1 MVVSLLDVRL
11 LEVPQWH
18 CSCYFLSLSGALH
31 SVWGLFP
38 GPLAAHMSTW
48 CKFET
53 FVHWNGSREKDKFVS
68 FHKCTISSK
77 KNSKNLQKNI
87 TKNLTKNISKKIATQ
102 APKVPLHFSVPS
114 LTLPSLFFTR
124 RQDANRCCLSFISNW
139 QPFIDHKG
147 LAMLLFVQCLAF
159 DKRLHI

>member
-53 FVHWNGSREKDKFVS
+53 FVHRNGSREKDKFVS
-68 FHKCTISSK
+68 FHKCTSSSK
-77 KNSKNLQKNI
+77 KNSKNLQKI
-87 TKNLTKNISKKIATQ
+87 FQKPPKRILQKTSQKIFQKIATQ

-124 RQDANRCCLSFISNW
+124 RHDANRCCLSFI
-139 QPFIDHKG
+139 IY
-147 LAMLLFVQCLAF
+147 
-159 DKRLHI
+159 